1 MKYLLSLILILT
13 NALLL
18 SAEEAHQD
26 EHGHEEETEE
36 HSSASFKVDIG
47 LTLND
52 EAINTLGI
60 KTTQA
65 KEEMFAESYEVSAS
79 VFYVGSPA
87 KANAIIPLEV
97 AEKIKDVPQDR
108 VKVLGV
114 KTEVYPALR
123 LVEVL
128 FEIPEELKVGT
139 TVPLKLRGVSRRSVV
154 IPKSALLQNTEGAFV
169 YMLSNGAYKRTPVN
183 AGASNEEYFEVKK
196 GLAAGTE
203 VVNQGVEQL
212 WLTELRFT
220 KGGGHGH

>member
-1 MKYLLSLILILT
+1 MKYLLSLILIFS

-18 SAEEAHQD
+18 SAEEAHKD
-26 EHGHEEETEE
+26 EHGHEEESEE
-36 HSSASFKVDIG
+36 HSETNFKEDIG
-47 LTLND
+47 LTLSA
-52 EAINTLGI
+52 EAIKTLGI
-60 KTTQA
+60 ETTQA

-97 AEKIKDVPQDR
+97 AEKIKDVPQDK

-154 IPKSALLQNTEGAFV
+154 IPKSALLQNTEGTFV
-169 YMLSNGAYKRTPVN
+169 YTVSNNTFKRIPVS
-183 AGASNEEYFEVKK
+183 AKASNEAYFEIKE

-203 VVNQGVEQL
+203 VVSQGVEQL